1 MIRISLFGASVTAQ
15 GKDSGYIT
23 HLRDL
28 CSQHN
33 IGLECFAYSA
43 CHFNDAGFFKA
54 DEVINSMA
62 NVCFFD
68 WNTTG
73 MGEFDSNKL
82 HYVLASLLN
91 KDTLP
96 VFLIFPRTDTN
107 LLGDREAERQ
117 VISLSK
123 NYNLPCLDLRNLIDQ
138 SVHLRDNVHT
148 NREGAIL
155 YAKAIFD
162 FLFSGEIVCSP
173 PTGLTKISDYHP
185 YRLSNFS
192 IDSTISPHRS
202 LRLRTVTSGLFPEI
216 VLRVRVGP
224 YSPVINIYYNE
235 ALVRSINLFD
245 QWCHFE
251 REMYYA
257 VLAPWQAVSDRAEVL
272 IEVNAD
278 PPDRTITRDPGFEYN
293 GSLFVPLIECYTADI
308 EVQSLEYV

>member
-1 MIRISLFGASVTAQ
+1 MRISFFGASVTAQ

-23 HLRDL
+23 HLRSL
-28 CSQHN
+28 CGQHN

-54 DEVINSMA
+54 DEVINNMA
-62 NVCFFD
+62 NICFFD

-91 KDTLP
+91 NDTLP

-117 VISLSK
+117 VMTLSK
-123 NYNLPCLDLRNLIDQ
+123 DYNLPFLDLRKSIDH

-148 NREGAIL
+148 NKEGAIL

-162 FLFSGEIVCSP
+162 FLLSGEVVCP
-173 PTGLTKISDYHP
+173 PATTLSKISEYHP
-185 YRLSNFS
+185 YKLSSFRV
-192 IDSTISPHRS
+192 DSTISPHRA
-202 LRLRTVTSGLFPEI
+202 LKLLTVASGSFPEI
-216 VLRVRVGP
+216 VLRIKVGP
-224 YSPVINIYYNE
+224 YSPVINISYNE
-235 ALVRSINLFD
+235 TLVRSINLFD

-251 REMYYA
+251 REMYYTI
-257 VLAPWQAVSDRAEVL
+257 LAPWQAATDRAEVL

-293 GSLFVPLIECYTADI
+293 GSMFVPLIECYTADI
-308 EVQSLEYV
+308 EVQSREYV